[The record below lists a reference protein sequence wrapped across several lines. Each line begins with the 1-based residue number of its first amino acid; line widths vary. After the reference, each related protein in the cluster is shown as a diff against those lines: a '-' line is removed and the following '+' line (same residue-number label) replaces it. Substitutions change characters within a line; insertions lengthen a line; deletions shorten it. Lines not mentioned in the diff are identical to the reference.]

1 MDFNLTGRGAVAVEL
16 ELALVREALQT
27 RLLVELMSNAMHKE
41 LVLKGG
47 MAMRAVHGSV
57 RYTKDIDLDADE
69 RASKERIQGVVRRS
83 IERAVSSGL
92 IANALVTAPKQT
104 DTTLRWKIT
113 GTQPNSTAPMN
124 LTVEVSRRPKLIE
137 GHVVEVPL
145 DKSFNQTG
153 RDVRVQVLDSQ
164 HIAVTKVL
172 ALTDP
177 MRMAPRD
184 LFDLNVLLEA
194 GVEDPGPLLAQMP
207 DAKQRLPLIMAELWP
222 KIEAMSYEQF
232 RTEVVPYLP
241 TEVGQAIDSEAFD
254 AMRVDVG
261 VAVEQWLQTA
271 AAASL
276 EAGS

>member
-1 MDFNLTGRGAVAVEL
+1 
-16 ELALVREALQT
+16 
-27 RLLVELMSNAMHKE
+27 MSNAMHKE

-57 RYTKDIDLDADE
+57 RYTKGIDLDADE
-69 RASKERIQGVVRRS
+69 RASKERIQGVVKRS
-83 IERAVSSGL
+83 IDRTVSSGL
-92 IANALVTAPKQT
+92 IANANVTAPKQT

-113 GTQPNSTAPMN
+113 GTQPHSTAPLY
-124 LTVEVSRRPKLIE
+124 LTVEVSRRPRLID
-137 GHVVEVPL
+137 GHVVEVSL

-194 GVEDPGPLLAQMP
+194 GVEDPGQLLAQMP
-207 DAKQRLPLIMAELWP
+207 DAQLRLPVIMAELWP

-232 RTEVVPYLP
+232 RIEVVPYLP
-241 TEVGQAIDSEAFD
+241 VEVGQAIDSEAFD
-254 AMRVDVG
+254 VMRVGVG

-271 AAASL
+271 ATGSPQ
-276 EAGS
+276 AGK

>member
-1 MDFNLTGRGAVAVEL
+1 MAVEL

-104 DTTLRWKIT
+104 DITLRWKIT

-124 LTVEVSRRPKLIE
+124 LTVEDSRRPKLIE

-241 TEVGQAIDSEAFD
+241 TEVGQAIDSEVFD

-271 AAASL
+271 AAASP